1 MRIRVL
7 LADDHAIV
15 RDGLRALLGI
25 QPDLTVVGDAA
36 TGREAVAAAADL
48 HPDIVLLDIAMPDL
62 NGIDAARRIREV
74 CPSARVVILSMHST
88 GEHVYQALQAGAHG
102 YLLKQSAGSEVIDAI
117 RAVHAGRYYL
127 SQKLSEAVIEDYV
140 RYREAA
146 APESPLARLSSRE
159 REILQLIVEGKSRSE
174 IATALSLS
182 MKTVDT
188 YRSRMLDKLG
198 IADVPSLVKLAMQH
212 GLTPLP

>member
-36 TGREAVAAAADL
+36 TGREAVTAAADL
-48 HPDIVLLDIAMPDL
+48 RPDIVLLDIAMPDL

-88 GEHVYQALQAGAHG
+88 AEHVYQALQAGAHG
-102 YLLKQSAGSEVIDAI
+102 YLLKQSAGAEAIDAI
-117 RAVHAGRYYL
+117 RAVHAGRRYL
-127 SQKLSEAVIEDYV
+127 SQKISEAVIEDYI

-146 APESPLARLSSRE
+146 DTKSPLARLSSRE
-159 REILQLIVEGKSRSE
+159 REVLQLIVEGKSRSE

-182 MKTVDT
+182 IKTVDT
-188 YRSRMLDKLG
+188 YRSRMLEKLG